1 MKINLDRKFSASLKK
16 LAIPIIL
23 QSLLSTAIGTADT
36 LMLSVVGQLELSAV
50 SLANQWSFILNL
62 FFTGLVGG
70 MSIMI
75 AQYMESRKK
84 DQLPHVYSMALWTAI
99 VICILFCGLAILC
112 PQGIMG
118 VLTNDGQL
126 IDLGCR
132 YLRIVGFSY
141 LFMAFTQPY
150 LALLKTL
157 KHPGKSTIISTTAL
171 VLNLILNAVFIF
183 GLLNAPK
190 LGVVGV
196 AIATLLSRITEF
208 IICVVDLRRCR
219 YIRLDWKL
227 RHGLWKTFSGISLPM
242 TVQGLVWGGGMSA
255 MTALMGHLG
264 SDIVAANSVASSIQ
278 SIARVA
284 SIGLADAGA
293 ILLGND
299 LGRDAFSVAKNHS
312 RQLTVIA
319 LTAGVGGSVL
329 MLLTMWPVTNLLV
342 LTDTARQYLTVM
354 YCILAVNVIFA
365 AITYC
370 MLCGVFVAG
379 GDTRFGMFLDGVT
392 MWSLIAIGYLAF
404 RMKAP
409 PLLIFLIL
417 KLDEGIKTPII
428 LLRYRKGKWLRNI
441 TDSSAATDT

>member
-1 MKINLDRKFSASLKK
+1 MKITFDREFSASLKK
-16 LAIPIIL
+16 LAVPIML

-36 LMLSVVGQLELSAV
+36 LMLSVVGQTELSAV

-70 MSIMI
+70 TGIMI
-75 AQYMESRKK
+75 AQYMESRNKE
-84 DQLPHVYSMALWTAI
+84 QLPHVFGMALWAAA
-99 VICILFCGLAILC
+99 VICVLFCGLAILW

-118 VLTNDGQL
+118 ILTNDGQL
-126 IDLGCR
+126 IGHGCD

-150 LALLKTL
+150 LVLLKTL
-157 KHPGKSTIISTTAL
+157 KHPGKSTAISTTAL
-171 VLNLILNAVFIF
+171 VINLVFNAVFIF
-183 GLLNAPK
+183 GLLGAPR

-196 AIATLLSRITEF
+196 ALATLISRIAEF
-208 IICVVDLRRCR
+208 IICAVDLGRCR
-219 YIRLDWKL
+219 YIRIDLKL
-227 RHGLWKTFSGISLPM
+227 RHGLWKTFANISLPL

-255 MTALMGHLG
+255 MTALMGHMG
-264 SDIVAANSVASSIQ
+264 SDVVAANSVASSIQ

-299 LGRDAFSVAKNHS
+299 LGRDAFSEAKAHA
-312 RQLTVIA
+312 RQLTVTA
-319 LTAGVGGSVL
+319 LAAGAGGCIL
-329 MLLTMWPVTNLLV
+329 MLLTVWPVTNVLN
-342 LTDTARQYLTVM
+342 LTDAARQYLVVM

-379 GDTRFGMFLDGVT
+379 GDTRFGMFLDGIT
-392 MWSLIAIGYLAF
+392 MWTLIAVGYLAF
-404 RMKAP
+404 QMELP

-417 KLDEGIKTPII
+417 KLDECIKTPIV
-428 LLRYRKGKWLRNI
+428 LLRYRKEKWLKNI
-441 TDSSAATDT
+441 TK